1 MALVVLR
8 TCRLVKGGLPFSMT
22 IHMCF
27 NIFISFAIGLIPL
40 VGDMLVVLYQ
50 ANMQNA
56 TILEN
61 YIREKGVSEESGRE
75 ISPQWWQ
82 V

>member
-1 MALVVLR
+1 MAIVVLR
-8 TCRLVKGGLPFSMT
+8 TCWQVKGGLPFSMT
-22 IHMCF
+22 IQMCF
-27 NIFISFAIGLIPL
+27 NIFVDFAIGLVPL
-40 VGDMLVVLYQ
+40 IGDMLVVLYQ